1 MAPAHR
7 RDGADHS
14 GGFSVQPAR
23 PRSKPQLQAAA
34 AIAGLALL
42 ATAGLSPLLPSA
54 GAEAQT
60 YGPAAAGSTDPLG
73 QGWSDDMR
81 QLYYYTPQG
90 SRLIPLS
97 WLKALER
104 ADQPGRFVD
113 PDHLKAFGLIYHD
126 NPRADLNPDGL
137 PIGFALDP
145 GFDGADRWVGLTCS
159 ACHTGEVEAKGT
171 RLRIDGG
178 PSNFDFDRFYA
189 ALATAVRLTVVNPDP
204 ARFERFAAAVLGAGA
219 SQEAMAKLRTAV
231 AEFEVRLSGDA
242 VVRRPQVASG
252 FGRVD
257 ALNQIL
263 NALAV
268 SDLGIAENLRP
279 VDAPVSYPQ
288 LWVAPKLDWVQWN
301 PVASNPLARN
311 LGEVLGVF
319 GSANLRTRDATLFQ
333 STAIV
338 PKLAA
343 MESWLDE
350 LKSPRWPEDLL
361 GAIDAA
367 KADAG
372 KRLFERDCSGCHN
385 LPPFRMT
392 DKADN
397 IAGKT
402 FVKAGRVKAAA
413 VGTDPNYMRSFH
425 ARTVATGPLAAVL
438 FDNHPIV
445 GGGEFFV
452 TTVGALLKKG
462 VSALG
467 LPPDKQ
473 LEINGFRFKAPAMP
487 GGAPEPYRPNAPP
500 CERLDC
506 LKAPTLLGVWA
517 TGPFLHNGSV
527 PNVYELLSPP
537 EERSKIF
544 WVGGRELDVERLGF
558 VSGEKPGLFRFDT
571 SQPGNGNGG
580 HRFPAAGYGHEERLA
595 VIEYL
600 KDPNRF
606 APGPRF

>member
-1 MAPAHR
+1 LRSRILWRLAVAPAHR

-23 PRSKPQLQAAA
+23 PRSKPRLQAAA

-425 ARTVATGPLAAVL
+425 ARNRTARRGFVRQPSDRRRRRVLRHDGRRAAEEGRVGARASSRQATRDQRLPLQGPGNAGRSARALPPECTALRAPRLPQGADTARRLGDRALPPQRLGPERLRASLATGGEEQDILGRRPGTRRREARLRLGREARPLPVRHEPARQWQRRPSL
-438 FDNHPIV
+438 P
-445 GGGEFFV
+445 GGG
-452 TTVGALLKKG
+452 L
-462 VSALG
+462 
-467 LPPDKQ
+467 
-473 LEINGFRFKAPAMP
+473 
-487 GGAPEPYRPNAPP
+487 RP
-500 CERLDC
+500 
-506 LKAPTLLGVWA
+506 
-517 TGPFLHNGSV
+517 
-527 PNVYELLSPP
+527 
-537 EERSKIF
+537 
-544 WVGGRELDVERLGF
+544 
-558 VSGEKPGLFRFDT
+558 
-571 SQPGNGNGG
+571 
-580 HRFPAAGYGHEERLA
+580 
-595 VIEYL
+595 
-600 KDPNRF
+600 
-606 APGPRF
+606 